1 MKLKYVICCILIMII
16 LAPGCKDNRVSKGTP
31 VPNVSEATP
40 VPTETVTYKPPV
52 KINPELTN
60 NIVSSYKSFGFDLF
74 AKLSEKDRGKNIFIS
89 PSSVAIALAMTYNG
103 AKNNTKA
110 EIGKILGID
119 KITEDKLNKGNKN
132 LIEYLEDGGQ
142 GVELSIANSLWLRPD
157 ITFRPDFMKKNKD
170 FYGAEISNK
179 FDADSINK
187 WVSEK
192 TKGNIN
198 KVIENISKKDDI
210 LFLINAIY
218 FKGKWTKPFEKKD
231 TKEEDFYLLNKTV
244 KKHPLMFQYGN
255 HYYYK
260 GDTFQA
266 VALPYG
272 YMKAS
277 MVVFLPNGK
286 YDIEK
291 FRKELNVKNWEKWMK
306 GFGRMEGEIALP
318 KFKIE
323 YEANLNNALAE
334 LGMEEAFESWE
345 ADFTG
350 MCDMPEDK
358 NVFIRNVT
366 HKTFID
372 VNEEGTEASAAT
384 TEFFGEATSELPE
397 PFTMKVDHPFFFAIV
412 DNMTGTIL
420 FMGIITEPL
429 Q

>member
-1 MKLKYVICCILIMII
+1 MKLKYIIYLILVTII
-16 LAPGCKDNRVSKGTP
+16 FVTGCNNNRVSETTP
-31 VPNVSEATP
+31 APHVSEATTI
-40 VPTETVTYKPPV
+40 PTESATYNPV
-52 KINPELTN
+52 QINPKLTEK
-60 NIVSSYKSFGFDLF
+60 IVSSYKNFSFNLF
-74 AKLSEKDRGKNIFIS
+74 AKICEEDKGENIFIS

-103 AKNNTKA
+103 AKNKTKA
-110 EIGKILGID
+110 EMGKMLGID
-119 KITEDKLNKGNKN
+119 KIDEDKLNKGNQN
-132 LIEYLEDGGQ
+132 LIEYLEDGSQ

-157 ITFRPDFMKKNKD
+157 ITFRPDFIKENKD
-170 FYGAEISNK
+170 FYCAEMSNN

-198 KVIENISKKDDI
+198 KVIDNISKKDDI

-218 FKGKWTKPFEKKD
+218 FKGKWAEPFEKKN

-255 HYYYK
+255 YNYYK

-266 VALPYG
+266 VKLFYG
-272 YMKAS
+272 YGKIS
-277 MVVFLPNGK
+277 MLVFLPNGK

-291 FRKELNVKNWEKWMK
+291 FQKELNVKNWEKWMK
-306 GFGRMEGEIALP
+306 SFGSMEGEVALP
-318 KFKIE
+318 RFKIE

-334 LGMEEAFESWE
+334 LGMEEAFENWE

-350 MCDMPEDK
+350 MCDMPEEK
-358 NVFIRNVT
+358 NVFIRKVT

-372 VNEEGTEASAAT
+372 VNEEGTEASAVT

-397 PFTMKVDHPFFFAIV
+397 TFTMRVDHPFFFAIV
-412 DNMTGTIL
+412 DNTTGTIL
-420 FMGIITEPL
+420 FMGSIIDP
-429 Q
+429 QQ